1 MPAVA
6 QRTPLYQA
14 HVDAGAR
21 IIDFG
26 GWDMPVQY
34 RTGIVKEHEATRT
47 AAGVFDVSHMGEAV
61 VRGQRAAEA
70 VQRLI
75 TNDVGK
81 LTDGAAMYT
90 VMCKPDGGIV
100 DDCIWYRRSATEY
113 LVIFNASNRDKDLAW
128 VREHAG
134 PLAEVE
140 DQSEAT
146 ALIAVQGPRA
156 VALVDG
162 LSGADL
168 AAVPRFHFADADIA
182 GVRCMAARTGYT
194 GEDGFEVACPATD
207 AVSLWNAIL
216 DAGEAVGAV
225 PVGLGARDTLRLEA
239 RLCLYGNDID
249 ETTTPYEAGLG
260 WVVKPDAGD
269 FIGKDA
275 LLRQKAEGVRRK
287 LIGFRMDGRRAPR
300 HGYAIVDRDHD
311 PPVIGE
317 VTSGAPGITVGGAIG
332 MGYVPAGY
340 ARADTTVTI
349 DVRGKD
355 VAATI
360 VKGPF
365 YKRED

>member
-1 MPAVA
+1 MAKS
-6 QRTPLYQA
+6 TPLYQA

-34 RTGIVKEHEATRT
+34 RTGIVKEHEATRA

-61 VRGQRAAEA
+61 VRGPRAAEA
-70 VQRLI
+70 VQRLV

-81 LTDGAAMYT
+81 LVDGAAMYT
-90 VMCKPDGGIV
+90 VMCTPDGGIV
-100 DDCIWYRRSATEY
+100 DDCIWYRRSADEF
-113 LVIFNASNRDKDLAW
+113 LVIFNASNIDKDLAW

-140 DQSEAT
+140 DRSDAT

-156 VALVDG
+156 VALLDR
-162 LSGADL
+162 LSPADL
-168 AAVPRFHFADADIA
+168 AAVPRFHFTDADIA

-194 GEDGFEVACPATD
+194 GEDGFELACAAED
-207 AVSLWNAIL
+207 ARTLWGAVL
-216 DAGEAVGAV
+216 GEGAADGAV

-269 FIGKDA
+269 FLGKEA
-275 LLRQKAEGVRRK
+275 LVRQKAEGVRRK
-287 LIGFRMDGRRAPR
+287 LVGFRLEGRRAPR
-300 HGYAIVDRDHD
+300 HGYPIVDRDRD
-311 PPVIGE
+311 PATIGE
-317 VTSGAPGITVGGAIG
+317 VTSGAPGISVGGAIG
-332 MGYVPAGY
+332 MGYVPVEY
-340 ARADTTVTI
+340 AKADTAITI

-355 VAATI
+355 IAATV